1 MSTAGEFSVFAA
13 SVFSNCLKRALAR
26 ALYNPRAYRKL
37 SLRDAANR
45 WRPLWGR
52 FLCASRLA
60 FYRYSAMNYPTVV
73 NGIDFRDLIFVA
85 NNDPVTDSFMVA
97 KAFRKLS
104 KNVVRDIE
112 RTIDACPPE
121 FDTKLN
127 FELCYKN
134 NELQNGKPQKFYR
147 LRKDGL
153 MLLVM
158 SYTKKEAM
166 RIKIAYIN
174 AFNWMY
180 AMLQIGRRQFEE
192 ERNAVMLEFMKEKD
206 VASMS
211 GRLLNRW
218 GRVKKPALL
227 AKIERI
233 EQQGQIRLPGFAEQ
247 ITD

>member
-1 MSTAGEFSVFAA
+1 
-13 SVFSNCLKRALAR
+13 
-26 ALYNPRAYRKL
+26 
-37 SLRDAANR
+37 
-45 WRPLWGR
+45 
-52 FLCASRLA
+52 
-60 FYRYSAMNYPTVV
+60 MNYPTVV
-73 NGIDFRDLIFVA
+73 NDIDFRDLIFVA

-97 KAFRKLS
+97 KAFGKLP

-112 RTIDACPPE
+112 RTIEACPPE

-180 AMLQIGRRQFEE
+180 AMLQVGHGQMYCAMIGLKRVGTIKKYFKGVDDVTFYSATREE
-192 ERNAVMLEFMKEKD
+192 LIDFLNH
-206 VASMS
+206 
-211 GRLLNRW
+211 GR
-218 GRVKKPALL
+218 
-227 AKIERI
+227 
-233 EQQGQIRLPGFAEQ
+233 
-247 ITD
+247 

>member
-1 MSTAGEFSVFAA
+1 
-13 SVFSNCLKRALAR
+13 
-26 ALYNPRAYRKL
+26 
-37 SLRDAANR
+37 
-45 WRPLWGR
+45 
-52 FLCASRLA
+52 
-60 FYRYSAMNYPTVV
+60 MNYPTVV
-73 NGIDFRDLIFVA
+73 NDIDFRDLIFVA

-97 KAFRKLS
+97 KAFGKLP

-112 RTIDACPPE
+112 RTIEACPPE

-180 AMLQIGRRQFEE
+180 AMLQVGQRVAAETDPIRAAFLLGQISKQVSLAPKPKKAIKPEPEVRGGGADAKQD
-192 ERNAVMLEFMKEKD
+192 EFNKLCP
-206 VASMS
+206 
-211 GRLLNRW
+211 G
-218 GRVKKPALL
+218 
-227 AKIERI
+227 AKIE
-233 EQQGQIRLPGFAEQ
+233 
-247 ITD
+247 

>member
-1 MSTAGEFSVFAA
+1 
-13 SVFSNCLKRALAR
+13 
-26 ALYNPRAYRKL
+26 
-37 SLRDAANR
+37 
-45 WRPLWGR
+45 
-52 FLCASRLA
+52 
-60 FYRYSAMNYPTVV
+60 MNYPTIVD
-73 NGIDFRDLIFVA
+73 GIDFKELVFIT

-97 KAFRKLS
+97 KAFRKRHD
-104 KNVVRDIE
+104 NVVRDVE
-112 RTIDACPPE
+112 RTIAACPEE

-127 FELCYKN
+127 FEVCYKN

-180 AMLQIGRRQFEE
+180 AMLQVGHRQFEE
-192 ERNAVMLEFMKEKD
+192 ERNAVMLEYMKEKD

-218 GRVKKPALL
+218 GRTKKPQLL
-227 AKIERI
+227 AKLERL
-233 EQQGQIRLPGFAEQ
+233 EKQGQFLLPGFDKGIQA
-247 ITD
+247 